1 MLFCQHLMGQALSWF
16 FSLPVSGALRTS
28 GSCSSAGCT
37 EEELCHNLHRRSPE
51 EQHRILQRA
60 REQREAA
67 KIPLRTVAAALHPQQ
82 HSRPGDIHPLCQVCL
97 LVILEVWQRQPCDA
111 CANINHQ
118 ACMALCA
125 KAEPCIG
132 LFCPGRCQVEHQCV
146 QGTWVAQRQPA
157 WRARSDRRLR
167 HSTDLSLTQGLS
179 TTVHDCSLPVSGAG
193 VESSLCALD
202 PYWPQSDCWGLRAA
216 LAFWIPTGLR
226 GIAGV

>member
-1 MLFCQHLMGQALSWF
+1 MIIFSLPFSGPFCKTIFLRRPSNRRAVVIEATLAQILSEALLLFCQHLMGQALSWF
-16 FSLPVSGALRTS
+16 FSLPVSGALRFT
-28 GSCSSAGCT
+28 
-37 EEELCHNLHRRSPE
+37 
-51 EQHRILQRA
+51 
-60 REQREAA
+60 
-67 KIPLRTVAAALHPQQ
+67 ALHPQQ

-97 LVILEVWQRQPCDA
+97 LVIVEVWQRQPCDA